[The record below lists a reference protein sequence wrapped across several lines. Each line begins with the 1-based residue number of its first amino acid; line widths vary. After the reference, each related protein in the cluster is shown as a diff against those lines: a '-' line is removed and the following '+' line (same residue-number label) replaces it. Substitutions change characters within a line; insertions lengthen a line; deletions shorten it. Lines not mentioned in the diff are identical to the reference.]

1 MTLKDEYQ
9 KLKQKYP
16 KKIIL
21 IQSGTFYVTFFQDAE
36 ILNYL
41 FSYQIHDDKVG
52 FPIKMKDKILFN
64 LRNEKLNYLV
74 LDKEKRE
81 FSFDDNDIFSYEEIL
96 KISSQYA
103 KQSSD
108 TQELLDRIKSLIE
121 INPNYYIKIKEFID
135 EL

>member
-21 IQSGTFYVTFFQDAE
+21 IQSGTVYVTFFQDAE

-121 INPNYYIKIKEFID
+121 INPNYYVKIKEFID

>member
-1 MTLKDEYQ
+1 
-9 KLKQKYP
+9 
-16 KKIIL
+16 
-21 IQSGTFYVTFFQDAE
+21 
-36 ILNYL
+36 
-41 FSYQIHDDKVG
+41 
-52 FPIKMKDKILFN
+52 MKDKILFN